1 VIPFDLV
8 CGGVNAQHNMN
19 YVTDHICM
27 YLKYMTT
34 FDFLLTLY
42 TIKILDT

>member
-34 FDFLLTLY
+34 FDNNKNEENKKWREF
-42 TIKILDT
+42 